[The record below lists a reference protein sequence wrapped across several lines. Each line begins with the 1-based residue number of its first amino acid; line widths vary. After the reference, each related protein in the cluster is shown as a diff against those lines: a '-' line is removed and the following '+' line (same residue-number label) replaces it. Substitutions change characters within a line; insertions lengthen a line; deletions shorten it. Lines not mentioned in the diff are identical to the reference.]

1 MLLTKLISSK
11 SLDPALFYGLQVD
24 ESIKWMKKMGVNSST
39 HPTVIDLGCGDGYFG
54 HGLEMNGH
62 SVTYL
67 DYKRFISPDVGLAP
81 IKFIQ
86 FDLAKDDFTTLGTY
100 DLVVMSNTLEHLPDP
115 QQTLANVTKLLTPG
129 GILYLCWTN
138 WLSPYGGHEFT
149 PYHYLGSKM
158 ASWLYK
164 VLPGKLL
171 IDGRQPR
178 HILNQTLFPTYIGQT
193 LKWLKA
199 NPAIEIV
206 DYVPRYYPNQ
216 RWIAHIPILREFI
229 SWNFAVLIRKTP

>member
-1 MLLTKLISSK
+1 MLLKKLIASK
-11 SLDPALFYGLQVD
+11 SLDAALFYGLQVD
-24 ESIKWMKKMGVNSST
+24 ESITWMKTKGVNSST
-39 HPTVIDLGCGDGYFG
+39 HPRAIDLGCGDGYFG
-54 HGLEMNGH
+54 HGLETNGH
-62 SVTYL
+62 TVTYL
-67 DYKRFISPDVGLAP
+67 DYNKFISPDVGLTP

-100 DLVVMSNTLEHLPDP
+100 DLVVLSNTLEHLPDP
-115 QQTLANVTKLLTPG
+115 QQTLANVTKLLNSG

-164 VLPGKLL
+164 VLPEKLL
-171 IDGRQPR
+171 VDGRQPR

-199 NPAIEIV
+199 
-206 DYVPRYYPNQ
+206 
-216 RWIAHIPILREFI
+216 
-229 SWNFAVLIRKTP
+229 IRGLSHFFSLFFMSIRPSVCPDRFFFRAQ